1 MTDSWKTISHFVS
14 VSKSLLGTFPKVRT
28 KLAIR
33 YLRMKLSE
41 ILCEPSRIEREED
54 GLFVIEGY
62 SKHIVGSHGIT
73 PVTPLWFWEC
83 GEPLSEFIEVG
94 QFYETRE
101 EGWILKCDWIEDL

>member
-62 SKHIVGSHGIT
+62 SKHIVGSKK
-73 PVTPLWFWEC
+73 WERKC
-83 GEPLSEFIEVG
+83 QVSISLNNNCQNHFREMVLY
-94 QFYETRE
+94 FYEII
-101 EGWILKCDWIEDL
+101 WMAFFF